1 MKQNINSYAPRWR
14 SLGSAALLFLVTGTL
29 AAQTPNHPAVRPV
42 TSPTG
47 GGVVFEEN
55 KKQWPAQVMF
65 MADAGAGVR
74 LFMEKGR
81 FTYVRFNEQQLEAFH
96 DAKHVEEGKT
106 LKHSPYDEKINMHA
120 FRINFTGSNPF
131 VQPDGMDKL
140 TWYRNY
146 YKGNDRSK
154 WSPAVNMYNRVVY
167 NEFYPG
173 ISLEAYDSKGQ
184 FKYDFVVK
192 AGADA
197 SVIRMDFEGV
207 EGLTVTNGQ
216 LTIPTSA
223 GALVEDRP
231 YSYQL
236 INGYKVE
243 VPCEYNVDK
252 TGRTVSFVFPKGYNK
267 QYALVIDPTL
277 VGASYSGSP
286 SSTTTYGHCA
296 TYDNGGNIYTG
307 GECFGT
313 GYPTTVGAFQSTF
326 GGSIDIAVEKL
337 TPNAGSLLYCSYI
350 GGNSSD
356 YPNSLITNNA
366 GELYVLGST
375 ASSNYPTSVGC
386 FDNSYNGGNAD
397 ICVSGFNATGTAV
410 VGSTYVGGS
419 TEDGGGGWT
428 SFMNGHDGMRGEII
442 LDPSGNPIVTSFT
455 NSTNF
460 PTAGAF
466 DATHNGM
473 FDACVFRLSA
483 NCANLQ
489 WSTYLGGSGNDM
501 GYGVRY
507 NAAGEVFVCGPTTST
522 DFPITVGT
530 YQTTYQGGNCDG
542 YMAHF
547 NAAGNGLVA
556 ASYFG
561 TPQSDVNYFM
571 DIDVAGN
578 PYFYGTTAGSTPIT
592 LGVYANPGSGNFV
605 TKFNPGLTAPIFATQ
620 FGDGGGGHLEP
631 EAFMIDTCE
640 NIYVSGFQSTGGYPI
655 TTNGLYTTQ
664 AACGGGSCYF
674 IVLKQNVTALLY
686 GSFYYGWHVDGGT
699 SRFDPNGTIYQ
710 GICIGGGGATT
721 PTWAFDNG
729 TSPSSWDMFVVK
741 IAFQLA
747 GTIALASAA
756 PNDTICPN
764 TTVNFT
770 NNSVGLDFLWDFG
783 DGSPTDTTTSP
794 SHPYSTP
801 GTYTVTLIAVDSTSC
816 IVRDTTQL
824 TIVVLPAPSVN
835 LGPDTVLCNL
845 PNYVLNAQN
854 PGMQYTWST
863 GATSQ
868 SITVTTP
875 GTYIVDVSNGI
886 CSDQDTVVVSITTP
900 PSGFS
905 DTALCAGT
913 PLTLDA
919 DNPGSQFLWNTGA
932 ITQTINVTTTG
943 IYAVAITNG
952 SCVIHD
958 TMDVNFIPYPVVN
971 LQPNTTICPGNQLQL
986 DAGNPGLTY
995 LWSTGATTQ
1004 QITVNAV
1011 GVYSVTVTDSMCSAS
1026 DSTTV
1031 GIIAPLGFADSIS
1044 ICNATNLELNAGVPN
1059 ATSYTWSTGE
1069 TTQSIA
1075 VSESGAYSV
1084 IVDMNGCL
1092 LYDTT
1097 FVDGELGGG
1106 VVWVPNTFTPNG
1118 NALNETFC
1126 PVGNDIT
1133 EIHLQIFNRW
1143 GQLLYETKS
1152 LGACWDGKYMGN
1164 VVQEDV
1170 YVYRLSYRTRC
1181 GGEKLERKIG
1191 HVAVLR

>member
-1 MKQNINSYAPRWR
+1 MKQKINRLAFQEPR
-14 SLGSAALLFLVTGTL
+14 LLVIATLLLAGSL
-29 AAQTPNHPAVRPV
+29 AAQTPNHPAVKPV
-42 TSPTG
+42 TYSAG

-55 KKQWPAQVMF
+55 KKQWPSQVLY
-65 MADAGAGVR
+65 MADAGSGVR
-74 LFMEKGR
+74 LFMERGR
-81 FTYVRFNEQQLEAFH
+81 FTYVKHNEQQLEAIHEEHHGH
-96 DAKHVEEGKT
+96 DAHA
-106 LKHSPYDEKINMHA
+106 KHSPFDELIDMHA
-120 FRINFTGSNPF
+120 FRVNFTGSNPF
-131 VQPDGMDKL
+131 SRPDGMEKQS
-140 TWYRNY
+140 WYRNY

-154 WSPAVNMYNRVVY
+154 WSAEVGIYNRVVY

-173 ISLEAYDSKGQ
+173 ISLEAYDNKGY
-184 FKYDFVVK
+184 FKYDFVVS

-197 SVIRMDFEGV
+197 SVIHMDFEGV
-207 EGLTVTNGQ
+207 ENLSVNNGQ
-216 LTIPTSA
+216 LLIPTAA
-223 GALVEDRP
+223 GTITEDRP

-236 INGYKVE
+236 INGSKVT
-243 VPCEYNVDK
+243 VPCEYVVGKD
-252 TGRTVSFVFPKGYNK
+252 GHSVSFVFPKGYNK
-267 QYALVIDPTL
+267 QYVLVIDPTL

-286 SSTTTYGHCA
+286 ASTTTYGHCA

-307 GECFGT
+307 GECFGA

-337 TPNAGSLLYCSYI
+337 TPNAGALLYCSYI

-356 YPNSLITNNA
+356 YPNSLIVNGA

-386 FDNSYNGGNAD
+386 YDNTYNGGSAD
-397 ICVSGFNATGTAV
+397 IALSAFNPTGTAV

-460 PTAGAF
+460 PTTGGAY
-466 DATHNGM
+466 DQTHNGM
-473 FDACVFRLSA
+473 FDACVIRMSPNFA
-483 NCANLQ
+483 TLQ

-542 YMAHF
+542 YMTHF
-547 NAAGNGLVA
+547 NATGSGLVA
-556 ASYFG
+556 SSFFG

-571 DIDVAGN
+571 DIDIAGN
-578 PYFYGTTAGSTPIT
+578 PYFYGTTAGATPIT
-592 LGVYANPGSGNFV
+592 IGAYANPGSGNFV
-605 TKFNPGLTAPIFATQ
+605 TKFDPGLTAPIFATQ
-620 FGDGGGGHLEP
+620 FGDGTGGHLEP

-640 NIYVSGFQSTGGYPI
+640 NIYVSGFQSNASYPV
-655 TTNGLYTTQ
+655 TTNALYATP

-674 IVLKQNVTALLY
+674 IVLKQNVTSLLY

-710 GICIGGGGATT
+710 GICIGSGGATT

-729 TSPSSWDMFVVK
+729 SSPSGWDMYVVK

-747 GTIALASAA
+747 GTIAQASAA

-770 NNSVGLDFLWDFG
+770 NTSIGVDYIWDFG
-783 DGSPTDTTTSP
+783 DGSPIDTNMSP

-816 IVRDTTQL
+816 IVTDTTTL
-824 TIVVLPAPSVN
+824 VIVVLPAPVAN

-854 PGMQYTWST
+854 PGMQYSWST

-868 SITVTTP
+868 TITVTTP
-875 GTYIVDVSNGI
+875 GTYIVDVSNGV

-900 PSGFS
+900 PSSFS
-905 DTALCAGT
+905 DTALCLGS

-919 DNPGSQFLWNTGA
+919 NNPGSTFLWNTGA
-932 ITQTINVTTTG
+932 TTQTIGVFTSG
-943 IYAVAITNG
+943 VYSVAITNG
-952 SCVIHD
+952 SCVIND
-958 TMDVNFIPYPVVN
+958 TMQVDFIPYPVVN
-971 LQPNTTICPGNQLQL
+971 LQPNTTICPGNQLVL
-986 DAGNPGLTY
+986 DAGNPGMTY

-1004 QITVNAV
+1004 QITVSNV
-1011 GVYSVTVTDSMCSAS
+1011 GVYSVTVTDSMCSSS

-1031 GIIAPLGFADSIS
+1031 NSVAPIGLSDSIS
-1044 ICNATNLELNAGVPN
+1044 ICNATNLELNANVVN
-1059 ATSYTWSTGE
+1059 ASSYLWSTGA
-1069 TTQSIA
+1069 TTQVIA
-1075 VSESGAYSV
+1075 VSESGMYSV
-1084 IVDMNGCL
+1084 IVDMNGCM

-1097 FVDGELGGG
+1097 YVNGELGGG
-1106 VVWVPNTFTPNG
+1106 VVWMPNTFTPNG

-1126 PVGNDIT
+1126 PVGNDMT
-1133 EIHLQIFNRW
+1133 EMRLQIFNRW
-1143 GQLLYETKS
+1143 GELIFETKS
-1152 LGACWDGKYMGN
+1152 LGGCWDGKYKGN

-1170 YVYRLSYRTRC
+1170 YVWKLQYRTRC
-1181 GGEKLERKIG
+1181 GGEKLERRIG
-1191 HVAVLR
+1191 HVAVIR